1 MSSRVVSEATHDL
14 EVESFLNVLYVQRMR
29 TATDRNEVL
38 SIYKAIF
45 DKNPSINLY
54 PRVQLNPGYLVV
66 GTAAIKRNLTRSNI
80 SGEQLKILPEI
91 RQNLEAVAHCV
102 QNKWMCILVGPSSSG
117 KTSVIRILAQLTGFP
132 LNELNLSSATDSS
145 DLLGCFEQYNVFR
158 NFRLVVTRV
167 QHLVDE
173 YNSLLSQSSQE
184 ALLSNRSGLVSSW
197 LSYLYKIDSSLL
209 ESPSTLLNNSDTL
222 SKLTEIVEYL
232 KQVVEEGIL
241 PVSWSNE
248 YLDQIMK
255 TILKLKIHK
264 KKQSTKFEWVTGMLI
279 KAIENGEWVVLE
291 NANICNPTVIYSPF
305 LFHLLLP
312 M

>member
-1 MSSRVVSEATHDL
+1 MIYHVVSGEKYDL

-29 TATDRNEVL
+29 TATDRKVVL

-45 DKNPSINLY
+45 DKIPSINPY
-54 PRVQLNPGYLVV
+54 PRVQLSPGYLVV
-66 GTAAIKRNLTRSNI
+66 GTAAVKRNFTQSNI

-102 QNKWMCILVGPSSSG
+102 QNKWLCILVGPSSSG

-145 DLLGCFEQYNVFR
+145 DLLGCFEQYNAFR
-158 NFRLVVTRV
+158 NFRLVVARV

-173 YNSLLSQSSQE
+173 YSSLLSQSSQE
-184 ALLSNRSGLVSSW
+184 TLLSKSKSLLSSW
-197 LSYLYKIDSSLL
+197 LSFLYKIDSCLS
-209 ESPSTLLNNSDTL
+209 ENPSSFLNDSDSL
-222 SKLTEIVEYL
+222 SKLTEIVEYMTKVL
-232 KQVVEEGIL
+232 GEGVL
-241 PVSWSNE
+241 PVSWSKKS
-248 YLDQIMK
+248 LDQIMK
-255 TILKLKIHK
+255 TIVKLQSDE

-291 NANICNPTVIYSPF
+291 NANLCNPTV
-305 LFHLLLP
+305 HNLP
-312 M
+312 L

>member
-1 MSSRVVSEATHDL
+1 MSSRVVSDAVHDL

-29 TATDRNEVL
+29 TATDRKEVL

-45 DKNPSINLY
+45 DKNPSINPY

-66 GTAAIKRNLTRSNI
+66 GTAAIKRNLTQSNI

-102 QNKWMCILVGPSSSG
+102 QNKWLCILVGPSSSG
-117 KTSVIRILAQLTGFP
+117 KTSVIRILAHLTGFP

-145 DLLGCFEQYNVFR
+145 DLLGCFEQYNAFR

-167 QHLVDE
+167 EHLVDE

-184 ALLSNRSGLVSSW
+184 AVLSNRSGLVSSW
-197 LSYLYKIDSSLL
+197 LSYLYKIASSLL
-209 ESPSTLLNNSDTL
+209 ENPASFLNDSGTL
-222 SKLTEIVEYL
+222 SKLTEIVKNL
-232 KQVVEEGIL
+232 TQVLEEGIL
-241 PVSWSNE
+241 PVSWSKE
-248 YLDQIMK
+248 CMDQIRK
-255 TILKLKIHK
+255 TILKLQSHK
-264 KKQSTKFEWVTGMLI
+264 EKQSTKFEWVTGMLI

-291 NANICNPTVIYSPF
+291 NANLCNPTVI
-305 LFHLLLP
+305 
-312 M
+312 

>member
-1 MSSRVVSEATHDL
+1 MSSRVVSEVTHDL

-66 GTAAIKRNLTRSNI
+66 GTAAIKRNLTQSNI

-255 TILKLKIHK
+255 TILKLQIHK

-291 NANICNPTVIYSPF
+291 NANICNPTVI
-305 LFHLLLP
+305 
-312 M
+312 

>member
-66 GTAAIKRNLTRSNI
+66 GTAAIKRNLTQSNI

-102 QNKWMCILVGPSSSG
+102 QNKWLCILVGPSSSG
-117 KTSVIRILAQLTGFP
+117 KTSVIRILAQLTGFR

-209 ESPSTLLNNSDTL
+209 ESPSSLLNDSDTL
-222 SKLTEIVEYL
+222 SKLNEIVKYL

-241 PVSWSNE
+241 PVSWSKE

-255 TILKLKIHK
+255 TILKLQIHK

-291 NANICNPTVIYSPF
+291 NANICNPTVI
-305 LFHLLLP
+305 
-312 M
+312 